1 MIPIVFV
8 NFSDIDQPNIVVNRD
23 KFSLINPKVLKLLVI
38 FFFNYIWAWNPLPVN
53 TPFVK
58 FLFTPPNSG
67 NFKHTFTKWY
77 MMEIETWSQV
87 MGIGR

>member
-38 FFFNYIWAWNPLPVN
+38 FFFNYNWAWNPLPVN
-53 TPFVK
+53 IPLLSLS
-58 FLFTPPNSG
+58 LFDPN
-67 NFKHTFTKWY
+67 KW
-77 MMEIETWSQV
+77 EF
-87 MGIGR
+87 